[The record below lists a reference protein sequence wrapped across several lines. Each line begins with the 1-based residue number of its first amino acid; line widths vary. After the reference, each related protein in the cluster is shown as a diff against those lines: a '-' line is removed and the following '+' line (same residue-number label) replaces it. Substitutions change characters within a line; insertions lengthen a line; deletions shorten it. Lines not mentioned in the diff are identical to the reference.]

1 MSREPL
7 WTKLGEIEA
16 KINKNAEVI
25 AELERSQRI
34 TKRLEEQL
42 VAEVEKNVELEE
54 KLASAEDKNREKDAT
69 NKQLRKKIQQ
79 LDKKLE
85 STKPRAKRRKVKTF
99 HFRDYSFNDSINSI
113 NITRL
118 SKMQFPIWSK
128 PRVGI
133 TKTTAND
140 VAIITATESI
150 IINTVSFWLSNISQI

>member
-54 KLASAEDKNREKDAT
+54 KLTSAENENREKDAT

-85 STKPRAKRRKVKTF
+85 STKASCPRAKRRKVKTF

-113 NITRL
+113 
-118 SKMQFPIWSK
+118 
-128 PRVGI
+128 
-133 TKTTAND
+133 
-140 VAIITATESI
+140 
-150 IINTVSFWLSNISQI
+150 